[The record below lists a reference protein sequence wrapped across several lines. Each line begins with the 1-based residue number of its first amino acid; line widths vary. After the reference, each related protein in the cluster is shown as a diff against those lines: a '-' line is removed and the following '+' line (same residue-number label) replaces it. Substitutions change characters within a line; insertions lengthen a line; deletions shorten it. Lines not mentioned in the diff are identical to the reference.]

1 MTEMELDYRAYCNY
15 CPGFCCYRLEGSTLY
30 LDAVDINRL
39 ARHFNISDGEARRRF
54 IEGRNTFKVRSDG
67 SCIFLLKGKSYQRC
81 GVHAAR
87 PRQCRE
93 FPYDQPC
100 PYLHR
105 QDLLAKIFPKV
116 KADLAVN

>member
-39 ARHFNISDGEARRRF
+39 ARHFKISDGEARRRF
-54 IEGRNTFKVRSDG
+54 IEGRNTFKVRSD
-67 SCIFLLKGKSYQRC
+67 
-81 GVHAAR
+81 
-87 PRQCRE
+87 
-93 FPYDQPC
+93 YDQPC

-116 KADLAVN
+116 EADLAAGEC